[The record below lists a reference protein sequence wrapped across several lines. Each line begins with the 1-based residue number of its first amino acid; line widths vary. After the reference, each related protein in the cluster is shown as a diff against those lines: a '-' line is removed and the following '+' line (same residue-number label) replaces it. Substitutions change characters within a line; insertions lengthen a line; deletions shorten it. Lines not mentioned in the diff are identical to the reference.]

1 MKLRLRLIIIA
12 GAVLLALGVAAL
24 LLRPAQAE
32 SGLAEARARWEAGAL
47 PSYRLRITRQMAG
60 GACDQEMIARGD
72 EVTAVQNS
80 CRQPTNWTVP
90 RLFNWVA
97 ELQREPTRCYPGPS
111 RCACQGTA
119 ITTVRYD
126 ESLGFPREIVY
137 EWRKRPNLAHPAYW
151 QSLFDRS
158 FAGCNA
164 DGPDG
169 LIVVNV
175 SLTEEP

>member
-1 MKLRLRLIIIA
+1 MKLRLRLAIVA
-12 GAVLLALGVAAL
+12 MATVLALGVAAL

-60 GACDQEMIARGD
+60 GACNQEMIARGD
-72 EVTAVQNS
+72 AVTELQNS
-80 CRQPTNWTVP
+80 CRQPTNWTVS

-97 ELQREPTRCYPGPS
+97 ELERQPTRCYPGPS

-119 ITTVRYD
+119 VTTVRYD
-126 ESLGFPREIVY
+126 EALGFPREIVY

-158 FAGCNA
+158 FAGCSA
-164 DGPDG
+164 EDGDAPV
-169 LIVVNV
+169 VVNV
-175 SLTEEP
+175 ALTEEP